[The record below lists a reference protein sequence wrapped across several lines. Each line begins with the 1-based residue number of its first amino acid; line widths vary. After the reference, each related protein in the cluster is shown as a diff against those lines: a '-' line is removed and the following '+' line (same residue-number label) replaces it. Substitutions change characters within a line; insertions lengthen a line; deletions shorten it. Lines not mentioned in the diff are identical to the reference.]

1 MTQLAEQRRA
11 FQEKLEER
19 QNVLIPDEDPDY
31 GFVGQAWPWQ
41 ERDPDAILQPP
52 KPELRPC
59 AGIERIAE
67 YEMPEMEAGG

>member
-31 GFVGQAWPWQ
+31 GFVG
-41 ERDPDAILQPP
+41 
-52 KPELRPC
+52 
-59 AGIERIAE
+59 
-67 YEMPEMEAGG
+67 